1 MIIDAHA
8 HLGPA
13 VGASVRA
20 TCYPSGAPED
30 LLAVM
35 DRCGIQR
42 AVVFAAH
49 WQSSGELVDPNHAV
63 GNQYVHDA
71 VRKHPDRLIG
81 FARVNPNLG
90 KAALEMLD
98 RCLDDY
104 GMRGIKLHPDWD
116 SFYMANTQAVDP
128 IFSIAARRKVPVL
141 IHAGYPLRAQP
152 LLFLRYAER
161 FPSVSIILAHMA
173 HRLVADAIAVA
184 ERASNIYLESSCQAS
199 VFILRAARRV
209 GVRRVLFGSDFPY
222 ELPDVE
228 MAKITEFPG
237 FTAEERQ
244 QILGGKAGQAN
255 GILDRD
261 R

>member
-20 TCYPSGAPED
+20 ACYPSGTPRD
-30 LLAVM
+30 LLRVM
-35 DRCGIQR
+35 DQCGIHR

-49 WQSSGELVDPNHAV
+49 WQSRGELVDPNHSA
-63 GNQYVHDA
+63 GNRYVYDA
-71 VRKHPDRLIG
+71 VKQHPERLVG
-81 FARVNPNLG
+81 FARINPNQG
-90 KAALEMLD
+90 TAARDELN
-98 RCLDDY
+98 RCLNEY

-116 SFYMANTQAVDP
+116 SFYMANTEAVEP
-128 IFSIAARRKVPVL
+128 ILEIAAGRRLPVL

-161 FPSVSIILAHMA
+161 FPSVPIILGHMA
-173 HRLVADAIAVA
+173 HRLVADAMAVA
-184 ERASNIYLESSCQAS
+184 ERAENIYLETSCQAS

-222 ELPDVE
+222 ELPPVE

-237 FTAEERQ
+237 FTADERR
-244 QILGGKAGQAN
+244 QILGGNLAALLEGS
-255 GILDRD
+255 
-261 R
+261 